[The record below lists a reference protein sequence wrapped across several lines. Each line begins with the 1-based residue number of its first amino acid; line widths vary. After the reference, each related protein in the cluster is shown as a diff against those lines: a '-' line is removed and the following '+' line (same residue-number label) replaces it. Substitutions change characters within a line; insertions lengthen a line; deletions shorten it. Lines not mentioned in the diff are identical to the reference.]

1 MHIMYLLLKISEAIV
16 QTMKI
21 AYFKIHP
28 WEKVSLMEKVFLLSP
43 DVTGECS
50 LLAELPYFLV
60 GDETDRE
67 RIWNIPI
74 SIENLSSTNTK
85 QH

>member
-1 MHIMYLLLKISEAIV
+1 MYLLLKISEAIV
-16 QTMKI
+16 QTIKI

-60 GDETDRE
+60 SDETFPLQPWLLR
-67 RIWNIPI
+67 PYCGQ
-74 SIENLSSTNTK
+74 T
-85 QH
+85 